1 MLGIVQKFGA
11 ASAFVLS
18 LVAASSAFAQA
29 KTFDITEGKVQFVSD
44 APLEKFT
51 GQNEKVSGSVT
62 VDPAKPA
69 DAKGTVKIDSTA
81 WKTGIDLRNE
91 HIQSDSWLDAKK
103 FPFATFEITKVT
115 GISAL
120 KEGESTEATVTGK
133 FTLHGVT
140 KELTAK
146 AKIRLAAGVLHI
158 QTSFP
163 VKLEDHKISIPSIVA
178 LKVAPV
184 VQANVD
190 LKAKAK

>member
-1 MLGIVQKFGA
+1 MRFQLLGA
-11 ASAFVLS
+11 LSAFVLS
-18 LVAASSAFAQA
+18 VAGASSALAQA
-29 KTFDITEGKVQFVSD
+29 KTFEITEGKVQFVSD
-44 APLEKFT
+44 APLERFT
-51 GQNEKVSGSVT
+51 GVNDKVGGSVT

-69 DAKGTVKIDSTA
+69 DAKGEVKIDSTA

-91 HIQSDSWLDAKK
+91 HIQSESWLDAKK
-103 FPFATFEITKVT
+103 FPFATFVITKVA
-115 GISAL
+115 GITAL
-120 KEGESTEATVTGK
+120 KDGASTDATVTGK
-133 FTLHGVT
+133 FTLHGITV
-140 KELTAK
+140 ELTAK
-146 AKIRLAAGVLHI
+146 AKVRLSGDTLHI

>member
-1 MLGIVQKFGA
+1 MRFVQLLGA
-11 ASAFVLS
+11 ASAFVFS
-18 LVAASSAFAQA
+18 VAVASSALAQA
-29 KTFDITEGKVQFVSD
+29 KTFTITEGKVQFVSD
-44 APLEKFT
+44 APLERFT
-51 GQNEKVSGSVT
+51 GSNSKVSGTIT

-69 DAKGTVKIDSTA
+69 DAKAEVKIDATGF
-81 WKTGIDLRNE
+81 KTNIELRDE
-91 HIQSDSWLDAKK
+91 HLQSDSWLDAKK
-103 FPFATFEITKVT
+103 FPFATFVVTKVA
-115 GISAL
+115 GITAL
-120 KEGESTEATVTGK
+120 KEGEASEATVTGK

-146 AKIRLAAGVLHI
+146 AKVRLAGGTLHI

-190 LKAKAK
+190 LKATAK